1 MTPFSFN
8 AQMETNDR
16 AKTGDSCSSAAWLRG
31 VQNGVFKNDKF
42 FQNSSDN
49 VHNFWTFSPTSKVS
63 YHFNYIKFTYIV
75 PR

>member
-1 MTPFSFN
+1 
-8 AQMETNDR
+8 METNDR

-49 VHNFWTFSPTSKVS
+49 VHNFWTFSPTSKSLTILIISNSRISFRDDVCE
-63 YHFNYIKFTYIV
+63 T
-75 PR
+75 